1 MELRVLGPVEASAD
15 SESLAL
21 GGTKQRAVL
30 AMLALDAN
38 RTVPADHLIE
48 GLWGEDPPASAAKM
62 VQNYVWRL
70 RTVLG
75 ECTGAEILTRGRGY
89 ELRVDPD
96 SVDVR
101 RFQRLL
107 AEANRAGAGGE
118 PADAAREA
126 LALWRG
132 PALADVVDAPFA
144 APEIRRL
151 EELRVE
157 AVELALD
164 ADLAAGHHL
173 EVAGEIDAIVAEH
186 PLRERLHAQRMLAL
200 YRCGRQA
207 EALDAYREARS
218 TLVDEVGV
226 EPGPE
231 LRRLHEAILRQDPAL
246 DVEVAV
252 RELPRELDAAA
263 APPLAGRDDEL
274 AWLRA
279 QWQRARAGEGAL
291 VALLGPPGIGKTRLA
306 AELAGVVH
314 GEGATVVYAAG
325 ARAPDVALASIA
337 RTRRVPRP
345 VLLVLD
351 DADRAG
357 AARPRCGRRAQRR
370 GLPGARHGGGL
381 PRTSRPSA
389 TCSLAPLDAAGVRR
403 IALRYGDEPPVD
415 ALLSA
420 SDGVPERVHELAS
433 AWARREA
440 ARRVDAVADRA
451 AAGRKQARALESE
464 LAGASP
470 RSSPPMSARTCSP
483 RPTTGRR

>member
-75 ECTGAEILTRGRGY
+75 ERTGAEILTRGRGY

-357 AARPRCGRRAQRR
+357 AAVRAAVAEPSGEACLVLVTGRAAAD
-370 GLPGARHGGGL
+370 LAA
-381 PRTSRPSA
+381 SA

-403 IALRYGDEPPVD
+403 IALRYGDEPRRRRAPQR
-415 ALLSA
+415 
-420 SDGVPERVHELAS
+420 ERRGPGACPR
-433 AWARREA
+433 ARECLGA
-440 ARRVDAVADRA
+440 ARGC
-451 AAGRKQARALESE
+451 AAGRRCRRPRRRGPQ
-464 LAGASP
+464 AGAG
-470 RSSPPMSARTCSP
+470 ARE
-483 RPTTGRR
+483 RAGWERRRAPVHP